1 MGCGV
6 LILLLTGCAGEP
18 AVSTWFVD
26 SLVKVFPDD
35 QPGTNSVGQGSLVL
49 ARNDYGNLQLAVR
62 CRNGISGLHAE
73 VDSLLDTEIRWAD
86 YVAVG
91 SNPPGTPYDEV
102 LRQAPALFPD
112 PLREDFPF
120 VLPADRTYTIWVT
133 VYASPETDPG
143 DYASTLKLFDGTQEL
158 ASLEFKV
165 RVMEAVVPAE
175 QTLQVTNWFRF
186 SGGRLTH
193 ISRDVEMYSD
203 DYWTLLENVG
213 RVMSKYKQNVLITPI
228 SSLVQTELAGTSI
241 RYDFARLDRWVE
253 TFERAG
259 VLGTIE
265 GGHLLGRSG
274 GYHSPLVVPALVVE
288 NGELVRRSLEPEDPR
303 GEQYLRSFLGSL
315 YSHLEEKGWEGRYI
329 QHIFDEPHDR
339 EAPHYRKYG
348 QIIRESLPGIPTID
362 AVSLRQDV
370 GFFAD
375 VCEIWVPVLSS
386 FDHQLDVLRHHVE
399 QGGQA
404 WYYTCIGPQ
413 GRYLNRFIDY
423 SLLKVRLLH
432 WFNFRHRLTGFLHWG
447 GNAWGPH
454 PFDNVQTVINSNR
467 TLLPAG
473 DNAIYYP
480 DPQNSSVLSS
490 IRLEAMRDGIEDYE
504 LLVALAKKDPET
516 AEALATE
523 VIPHINDYLRDWK
536 AFREFHQRLLEALP

>member
-1 MGCGV
+1 
-6 LILLLTGCAGEP
+6 
-18 AVSTWFVD
+18 
-26 SLVKVFPDD
+26 
-35 QPGTNSVGQGSLVL
+35 
-49 ARNDYGNLQLAVR
+49 
-62 CRNGISGLHAE
+62 
-73 VDSLLDTEIRWAD
+73 
-86 YVAVG
+86 
-91 SNPPGTPYDEV
+91 
-102 LRQAPALFPD
+102 
-112 PLREDFPF
+112 
-120 VLPADRTYTIWVT
+120 
-133 VYASPETDPG
+133 
-143 DYASTLKLFDGTQEL
+143 
-158 ASLEFKV
+158 
-165 RVMEAVVPAE
+165 
-175 QTLQVTNWFRF
+175 
-186 SGGRLTH
+186 
-193 ISRDVEMYSD
+193 MYSD
-203 DYWTLLENVG
+203 DYWMLLENVG

-241 RYDFARLDRWVE
+241 RFDFARLDRWVE

-362 AVSLRQDV
+362 AVSLGQDV

-413 GRYLNRFIDY
+413 GRYLNRFVDY

-523 VIPHINDYLRDWK
+523 VIPHINDYLHDWK